1 MLNSKAVFGVAGGLI
16 FGLVWVW
23 QGVGAA
29 FTVLAFAG
37 IGWFIGF
44 AVLTGKRVAAGEI
57 DLAAVR
63 ELISTVFSEKG
74 RTR

>member
-1 MLNSKAVFGVAGGLI
+1 MLNLRAVFGVAGGLL

-29 FTVLAFAG
+29 FTVLAFTVL
-37 IGWFIGF
+37 GWFIAY
-44 AVLTGKRVAAGEI
+44 AVLIGKRAAAGEI
-57 DLAAVR
+57 DMGAVR